1 MLMKEKI
8 NDRKK
13 KLRGMRFLPFSMVLF
28 LFCGCSGKPQMVFE
42 TDQETIVMNESQ
54 TSEGDISFT
63 DKTYCVYVCGA
74 VNSPGVYELATDS
87 RIVDAVEAAGGFT
100 KEASQVA
107 VNLAACIQDEQQI
120 YIPTLEEEKDYFL
133 ESKAQEE
140 GLVNI
145 NTADSKQLQS
155 LPGIGESRADAIINY
170 REQNG
175 LFVTIEDIMKVN
187 GIKTSLFEQIKSYI
201 TV

>member
-8 NDRKK
+8 RNKRII
-13 KLRGMRFLPFSMVLF
+13 LRGMRFLPFSMVLF
-28 LFCGCSGKPQMVFE
+28 LFCGCSGKPQLIPESSVE
-42 TDQETIVMNESQ
+42 TVVMNESQ
-54 TSEGDISFT
+54 TSEEDISFT
-63 DKTYCVYVCGA
+63 ARVCFVYVCGA
-74 VNSPGVYELATDS
+74 VNRPGVYELPMDS
-87 RIVDAVEAAGGFT
+87 RVVDAVEAAGGFT
-100 KEASQVA
+100 DEASQIA
-107 VNLAACIQDEQQI
+107 VNLAECIQDGQQI
-120 YIPTLEEEKDYFL
+120 TIPTLAEEEAYL
-133 ESKAQEE
+133 SECKAQEE

-155 LPGIGESRADAIINY
+155 LPGIGESRAEAIINY

-175 LFVTIEDIMKVN
+175 LFGNIEDIMKVN